1 MAGRPKKT
9 AASISTEEAKR
20 RFLDARGKGLGVR
33 ESALAASRS
42 EKTYDYWRSTD
53 PAFKSR
59 ADQIAALAKIKRDDS
74 SPKDI
79 SFAEFSETFLG
90 QRVFWHQQQWIDILE
105 GREPRDLHLSQTY
118 EPHSPRR
125 LLVNT
130 PVHHAKST
138 TLTVNYTIYRL
149 CMNPNLRV
157 KFVSKTQTKAREFL
171 QSVKTVLTSPEYQ
184 PLQIAY
190 GPPGGWGNG
199 VLPWRADY
207 IYLDRDGK
215 EKDPSVEALGIRGH
229 IYGSRAGL
237 IILDDC
243 ITAENAHEWE
253 RQISWINK
261 EVQSRLGKTG
271 KLVVIGTRIAPMDL
285 YRQLRNGD
293 NFSRGVTPWTYF
305 AQPAV
310 LRFEDDPAEWET
322 LWPKS
327 NAPIE
332 DSEDEPETPDED
344 GLYQAWDGPSLSEV
358 RDSVSATDWAMVY
371 MQQDTHETATFAGY
385 AVNGSCN
392 GMRNVGPLVAGA
404 AGHRREGMAG
414 LYVIGSMDPSGSGQS
429 AFVVYAVDPQ
439 TQKRYVLDAK
449 TLSPWNWD
457 EVTGLVKDWTTT
469 YGIAEWVCEKN
480 MYHTGFR
487 HNKPLMEWLQ
497 TNGVRTEEHYTGSN
511 KHDVNLGVMS
521 LAPLFGAWEQ
531 SGEGRGTYVATVEP
545 AIELPRRQSHH
556 VLSLIEQLVT
566 WAPDTK
572 NKTDLVMAL
581 WFAELRART
590 KLQISSN
597 RQRHV
602 PNRFGTRRRAA
613 GQGVVNLREFAR
625 ERETA

>member
-1 MAGRPKKT
+1 MARPKKT
-9 AASISTEEAKR
+9 AASIPTEEAKR
-20 RFLDARGKGLGVR
+20 RFLEARGKGLTNR
-33 ESALAASRS
+33 EAAQAASRS
-42 EKTYDYWRSTD
+42 EKTYDYWRSVD
-53 PAFKSR
+53 PVFKAK
-59 ADQIAALAKIKRDDS
+59 ADQITALVKIRRDDS

-79 SFAEFSETFLG
+79 SFAEFSERFLG

-105 GREPRDLHLSQTY
+105 GREPSDLHPSQTY

-184 PLQIAY
+184 ALQVAY
-190 GPPGGWGNG
+190 GPDGGWGHG

-310 LRFEDDPAEWET
+310 LKYADEPADWET
-322 LWPKS
+322 LWPRS

-332 DSEDEPETPDED
+332 DDDED
-344 GLYQAWDGPSLSEV
+344 PQVPDAEGLYSAWDGPALSDV
-358 RDSVSATDWAMVY
+358 RDSVDAQTWAMVY
-371 MQQDTHETATFAGY
+371 MQQDTHETATFPGY
-385 AVNGSCN
+385 AVNGSC
-392 GMRNVGPLVAGA
+392 GMNNVGPHIAGA

-429 AFVVYAVDPQ
+429 AFVVYAVDRE
-439 TQKRYVLDAK
+439 TQMRYVLDVK

-457 EVTGLVKDWTTT
+457 EVASLVREWTGV
-469 YGIAEWVCEKN
+469 YGISEWVCEKN
-480 MYHTGFR
+480 MYHTAFR
-487 HNKPLMEWLQ
+487 HNAELMTWLQ
-497 TNGVRTEEHYTGSN
+497 TNGVRVEEHYTGNN

-521 LAPLFGAWEQ
+521 LSPLFGTWEQ
-531 SGEGRGTYVATVEP
+531 SGEGRGAYVATTKP

-581 WFAELRART
+581 WFAELRARNV
-590 KLQISSN
+590 LRVASN
-597 RQRHV
+597 RPSHM
-602 PNRFGTRRRAA
+602 PNRFGTRRRAQ
-613 GQGVVNLREFAR
+613 GQGVVSLREFAQ